1 MQNSLKKITIMIL
14 SLFAIAFFGQGFAFG
29 ATASALSENEY
40 VIQADKIEADL
51 EIRTGKT
58 MLSGVKVAQVPATVA
73 NVKYDDLT
81 EEEQYTFSDDTTV
94 LTLKKEY
101 LQTLENGTYYFTAQF
116 LSGDYVAKVNII
128 TDNWVVRAA
137 KGSVK
142 DNGNYVDVT
151 LNR

>member
-1 MQNSLKKITIMIL
+1 MQNSFKKITIMIL

-101 LQTLENGTYYFTAQF
+101 LQTL
-116 LSGDYVAKVNII
+116 
-128 TDNWVVRAA
+128 
-137 KGSVK
+137 
-142 DNGNYVDVT
+142 
-151 LNR
+151 

>member
-1 MQNSLKKITIMIL
+1 MQNSFKKISITIL
-14 SLFAIAFFGQGFAFG
+14 TLLTIALFGQAFAFV
-29 ATASALSENEY
+29 AASASSDNEY
-40 VIQADKIEADL
+40 VIQAGKIEADL

-116 LSGDYVAKVNII
+116 LSGDYVAKVNIV
-128 TDNWVVRAA
+128 TDNWVV
-137 KGSVK
+137 
-142 DNGNYVDVT
+142 
-151 LNR
+151 